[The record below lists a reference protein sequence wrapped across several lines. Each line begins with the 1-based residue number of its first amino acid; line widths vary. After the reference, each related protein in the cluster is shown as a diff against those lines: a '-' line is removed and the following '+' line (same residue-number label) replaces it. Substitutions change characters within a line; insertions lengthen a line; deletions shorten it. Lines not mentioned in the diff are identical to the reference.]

1 VRIDSAEGDVETPA
15 GIVYRFG
22 PFEVDTAAG
31 ELLKQGK
38 RISLQEQ
45 PFRLLVVLLESPG
58 EVVTRAEIQRRIW
71 EDHTFVDFD
80 SGLRVAVGKL
90 RTALGDDAGNPRYIE
105 TIPKRGYRFLG
116 PTTLGPTAQSTNSI
130 IPIKVAEMNPPVAIV
145 AAKPRRGRKWVVVGL
160 LLGSL
165 AAGAFFFFFHSKR
178 VLTERDT
185 VVLADFA
192 NSTGDPVFDDTLR
205 EGMTV
210 QLEQSPFLS
219 LVSDE
224 RIDQTLALM
233 GQAPD
238 ARLTPAVARDV
249 CERTGSAAVL
259 DGSIASLGSQ
269 YVLGLRAVNC
279 RTGEVLAEE
288 QAQAAK
294 KEEVLN
300 ALSRI
305 ASRFRARV
313 GESLRTVEN
322 YDAPLAEAT
331 TPSLEALKAYS
342 AGWKVLYSTGS
353 AAAMP
358 FFKRAIEI
366 DPNFAMAYASL
377 GRVYGDIGETV
388 ISAESTTKAYQLR
401 DRASDVE
408 KFFITASYDTQVTG
422 NLERAEQTC
431 TLWAH
436 TYPRSLTP
444 HGFLS
449 GMIPLP
455 LGRYEKSI
463 DEAKIALGL
472 DPDFPFG
479 FENLALSYV
488 ALEHIDEA
496 ENALRQASERRLE
509 IPDFFIQRYTI
520 AFLKGDNAGMERVA
534 AEARGKPAA
543 EDWMFNS
550 QGFVLA
556 YSGHLGE
563 ARKMSSRAADLA
575 RQTERRETE
584 ALYETDGAMREA
596 LFGNASI
603 ARQRAKA
610 ALALSNSRDVEYGVA
625 FALAVVG
632 ESSRPQ
638 ALTDDL
644 SRRFPEDTKVRFT
657 FTPTLRALL
666 ALNRNEPSKA
676 VQLLQTAIPYESALQ
691 SSGGSE
697 FLLGAGN
704 LYPAYVRG
712 EAYLALHQDAEAAV
726 EFQKILDHRGIVIV
740 DPIGALAHLELGRAY
755 VLAGDKVKGRK
766 AYNDFLT
773 LWKDADPDIPI
784 LKEATADYTKLQ

>member
-1 VRIDSAEGDVETPA
+1 VETPA

-31 ELLKQGK
+31 ELLRQGK

-90 RTALGDDAGNPRYIE
+90 RTALSDDAGNPRYIE

-116 PTTLGPTAQSTNSI
+116 PTTLGSVAQSTNSI
-130 IPIKVAEMNPPVAIV
+130 EPVKVSEMHPPVAIV
-145 AAKPRRGRKWVVVGL
+145 AAKSWRGRKWVVAGI
-160 LLGSL
+160 LLGSA
-165 AAGAFFFFFHSKR
+165 AAGACLFFFHGKR

-185 VVLADFA
+185 VVLADFV

-219 LVSDE
+219 LISDE
-224 RIDQTLALM
+224 RIQQTLSLM

-238 ARLTPAVARDV
+238 ARLTPALARDV

-288 QAQAAK
+288 QTQAAR
-294 KEEVLN
+294 KEDALN
-300 ALSRI
+300 ALSRM
-305 ASRFRARV
+305 ASKFRVRV
-313 GESLRTVEN
+313 GESLRTVEKH
-322 YDAPLAEAT
+322 DASLADAT
-331 TPSLEALKAYS
+331 TPSLDALKAYS
-342 AGWKVLYSTGS
+342 AGLKVLYSNGS
-353 AAAMP
+353 AVAMP
-358 FFKRAIEI
+358 FFMRAIQI
-366 DPNFAMAYASL
+366 DPKFAMAYALL

-388 ISAESTTKAYQLR
+388 LSTESTTKAYQLR

-431 TLWAH
+431 ALWAQ
-436 TYPRSLTP
+436 TYPRALMP

-455 LGRYEKSI
+455 LGHYEKSI
-463 DEAKIALGL
+463 DEARIALGL
-472 DPDFPFG
+472 DPDFPFAY
-479 FENLALSYV
+479 ENLALSYL

-496 ENALRQASERRLE
+496 ENALRRASERKLE
-509 IPDFFIQRYTI
+509 VPDFFVQRYTI
-520 AFLKGDNAGMERVA
+520 AFLKGDNAGMERDA
-534 AEARGKPAA
+534 AEARGKPVV
-543 EDWMFNS
+543 EDWIFNS
-550 QGFVLA
+550 QSFALA

-584 ALYETDGAMREA
+584 ALYETDAAMREA
-596 LFGNASI
+596 LFANASI
-603 ARQRAKA
+603 ARRRATA
-610 ALALSNSRDVEYGVA
+610 AFALSNSRDVEYGVA
-625 FALAVVG
+625 FALAVAG
-632 ESSRPQ
+632 ESSRSQ

-644 SRRFPEDTKVRFT
+644 SRRFPEDTKVSFT

-666 ALNRNEPSKA
+666 ALNRNDPSKA
-676 VQLLQTAIPYESALQ
+676 VELLQTAIPYESGIQ

-697 FLLGAGN
+697 FLLGASN
-704 LYPAYVRG
+704 LYPAYIRG
-712 EAYLALHQDAEAAV
+712 EAYLALHQGVEAAV
-726 EFQKILDHRGIVIV
+726 EFQKLLDHPGIVVV
-740 DPIGALAHLELGRAY
+740 DPIGALAHLQLGRAY
-755 VLAGDKVKGRK
+755 VLAADKDK
-766 AYNDFLT
+766 ARTAYKDFLI
-773 LWKDADPDIPI
+773 LWKDADPDIPV
-784 LKEATADYTKLQ
+784 LKEAKAEYAKLQ

>member
-1 VRIDSAEGDVETPA
+1 VETPA

-31 ELLKQGK
+31 ELLRQGK

-71 EDHTFVDFD
+71 EDNTFVDFD
-80 SGLRVAVGKL
+80 SSLRVAVGKL
-90 RTALGDDAGNPRYIE
+90 RIALGDEAGNPRYIE

-116 PTTLGPTAQSTNSI
+116 PTALGPATQSTNSI
-130 IPIKVAEMNPPVAIV
+130 EPINVAEMNPPVAVV
-145 AAKPRRGRKWVVVGL
+145 AAKSWQRRKWVVVGL
-160 LLGSL
+160 LLGSA
-165 AAGAFFFFFHSKR
+165 AAGAFLFFFHGKR

-192 NSTGDPVFDDTLR
+192 NSTGDPVFDGTLR

-224 RIDQTLALM
+224 RIQETLALM

-238 ARLTPAVARDV
+238 ARLTPALTRDV

-300 ALSRI
+300 ALSSI

-313 GESLRTVEN
+313 GESLRTVEK

-331 TPSLEALKAYS
+331 TASLEALKAYS

-366 DPNFAMAYASL
+366 DPKFATAYASL
-377 GRVYGDIGETV
+377 GRMYGDIGETML
-388 ISAESTTKAYQLR
+388 SAESTAKAYQLR
-401 DRASDVE
+401 ERASDAE

-431 TLWAH
+431 ALWAQ
-436 TYPRSLTP
+436 TYPRALMP

-455 LGRYEKSI
+455 LGHYEKSI

-472 DPDFPFG
+472 DPDFAFG
-479 FENLALSYV
+479 YVNLALSYT
-488 ALEHIDEA
+488 ALGRLDEA
-496 ENALRQASERRLE
+496 ENTLRQASDRRLD
-509 IPDFFIQRYTI
+509 IPDFFVQRYI
-520 AFLKGDNAGMERVA
+520 VAFLKGDAAGMEWVA
-534 AEARGKPAA
+534 AEARRKPAA
-543 EDWMFNS
+543 EDWMSNS
-550 QGFVLA
+550 EGFVLA
-556 YSGHLGE
+556 YSGRLQE
-563 ARKMSSRAADLA
+563 ARKMSRRAADLA
-575 RQTERRETE
+575 GEADRKETE
-584 ALYETDGAMREA
+584 ALYETDAAVREA
-596 LFGNASI
+596 LFGNADTV
-603 ARQRAKA
+603 RQRARA
-610 ALALSNSRDVEYGVA
+610 ALGLSDSRDVEYGAA
-625 FALAVVG
+625 FALAVSG
-632 ESSRPQ
+632 DSSRSQ
-638 ALTDDL
+638 TLADDL
-644 SRRFPEDTKVRFT
+644 SRRFPEDTKVRFVYA
-657 FTPTLRALL
+657 PTLHALL
-666 ALNRNEPSKA
+666 ALNHSGPPAKA
-676 VQLLQTAIPYESALQ
+676 VELLQATIPYERGTL

-697 FLLGAGN
+697 FFLGVGN
-704 LYPAYVRG
+704 LYSAYVRG
-712 EAYLALHQDAEAAV
+712 EAYLAARQGREAAV
-726 EFQKILDHRGIVIV
+726 EFQKILDHRGIVVV
-740 DPIGALAHLELGRAY
+740 DPIGALAHLQLGRAY
-755 VLAGDKVKGRK
+755 VLAADKDK
-766 AYNDFLT
+766 ARAAYKDFLT
-773 LWKDADPDIPI
+773 LWKDADPGIPI
-784 LKEATADYTKLQ
+784 LKEAKAEYAKLQ

>member
-1 VRIDSAEGDVETPA
+1 VETPA

-31 ELLKQGK
+31 ELLRQGK

-90 RTALGDDAGNPRYIE
+90 RTALSDDAGNPRYIE

-116 PTTLGPTAQSTNSI
+116 PTTLGSVAQSTNSI
-130 IPIKVAEMNPPVAIV
+130 EPVKVSEMHPPVAIV
-145 AAKPRRGRKWVVVGL
+145 AAKSWRGRKWVVAGI
-160 LLGSL
+160 LLGSA
-165 AAGAFFFFFHSKR
+165 AAGACLFFFHGKR

-185 VVLADFA
+185 VVLADFV

-219 LVSDE
+219 LISDE
-224 RIDQTLALM
+224 RIQQTLSLM

-238 ARLTPAVARDV
+238 ARLTPALARDV

-288 QAQAAK
+288 QTQAAR
-294 KEEVLN
+294 KEDALN
-300 ALSRI
+300 ALSRM
-305 ASRFRARV
+305 ASKFRVRV
-313 GESLRTVEN
+313 GESLRTVEKH
-322 YDAPLAEAT
+322 DASLADAT
-331 TPSLEALKAYS
+331 TPSLDALKAYS
-342 AGWKVLYSTGS
+342 AGLKVLYSNGS
-353 AAAMP
+353 AVAMP
-358 FFKRAIEI
+358 FFMRAIQI
-366 DPNFAMAYASL
+366 DPKFAMAYALL

-388 ISAESTTKAYQLR
+388 LSTESTTKAYQLR

-431 TLWAH
+431 ALWAQ
-436 TYPRSLTP
+436 TYPRALMP

-449 GMIPLP
+449 GMISLP
-455 LGRYEKSI
+455 LGHYEKSI
-463 DEAKIALGL
+463 DEARIALGL
-472 DPDFPFG
+472 DPDFAFG
-479 FENLALSYV
+479 YENLALSYV

-496 ENALRQASERRLE
+496 ENALRGASERKLE

-520 AFLKGDNAGMERVA
+520 AFMNGDNAGMERDA
-534 AEARGKPAA
+534 AEARGKPVV
-543 EDWMFNS
+543 EDWIFNS
-550 QGFVLA
+550 QSFALA

-584 ALYETDGAMREA
+584 ALYETDAAMREA
-596 LFGNASI
+596 LFANASI
-603 ARQRAKA
+603 ARRRATA
-610 ALALSNSRDVEYGVA
+610 AFALSNSRDVEYGVA
-625 FALAVVG
+625 FALAVAG
-632 ESSRPQ
+632 ESSRSQ

-644 SRRFPEDTKVRFT
+644 SRRFPEDTKVSFT

-666 ALNRNEPSKA
+666 ALNRNDPSKA
-676 VQLLQTAIPYESALQ
+676 VELLQTAIPYESGIQ

-697 FLLGAGN
+697 FLLGASN
-704 LYPAYVRG
+704 LYPAYIRG
-712 EAYLALHQDAEAAV
+712 EAYLALHQGVEAAV
-726 EFQKILDHRGIVIV
+726 EFQKLLDHPGIVVV
-740 DPIGALAHLELGRAY
+740 DPIGALAHLQLGRAY
-755 VLAGDKVKGRK
+755 VLAADKDK
-766 AYNDFLT
+766 ARTAYKDFLI
-773 LWKDADPDIPI
+773 LWKDADPDIPV
-784 LKEATADYTKLQ
+784 LKEAKAEYAKLQ